1 MEKKSSMKGER
12 KDPEAATVTG
22 LQKERRAETW
32 SIPTVE
38 TKQTIDRLYLRDA
51 TLSSDHRS
59 IVRSTIAG
67 IEGSGGPITMRWNE
81 RST

>member
-1 MEKKSSMKGER
+1 MQKNG
-12 KDPEAATVTG
+12 ANATTATRTH
-22 LQKERRAETW
+22 LPKERRAETW

-38 TKQTIDRLYLRDA
+38 AERTIDRLYLRDA

-67 IEGSGGPITMRWNE
+67 IEGSGGPITMKWSE
-81 RST
+81 RSS